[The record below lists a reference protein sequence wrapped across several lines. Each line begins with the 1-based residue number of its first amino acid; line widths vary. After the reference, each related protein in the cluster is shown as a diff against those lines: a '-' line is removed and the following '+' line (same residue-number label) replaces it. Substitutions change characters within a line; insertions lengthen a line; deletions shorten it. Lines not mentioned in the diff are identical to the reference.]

1 MTGTLAAELRNGCE
15 ALGLDIDSKDVS
27 KLCSYIEMLEKW
39 NRAYNLTAIRDSGS
53 MITHHLLDSLAVL
66 PWIRPGRMLDVGTGA
81 GLPGI
86 PLAITRPDYP
96 FTLLDSNGKKTR
108 FLLQVLAVLGLKNV
122 SVVQQR
128 VQHVVDTTGFDMVLS
143 RAFASLRDMVVA
155 TEHLLAEGGC
165 WMAMKGTYPAA
176 ELAQLPPGIN
186 LQTVEA
192 IAVPQLAA
200 QRHLVILQR
209 Q

>member
-1 MTGTLAAELRNGCE
+1 MTVSLVDELTNGCD
-15 ALGLDIDSKDVS
+15 ALGLDIDSKDVAR
-27 KLCSYIEMLEKW
+27 LCSYIDMLEKW
-39 NRAYNLTAIRDSGS
+39 NRAYNLTAIRDTGS
-53 MITHHLLDSLAVL
+53 MITYHLLDSLAVL
-66 PWIRPGRMLDVGTGA
+66 PWIRPGRLLDVGTGA

-86 PLAITRPDYP
+86 PLAITRPEYS

-128 VQHVVDTTGFDMVLS
+128 VEHVVDTTGFDMVLS
-143 RAFASLRDMVVA
+143 RAFASLSDMVVA
-155 TEHLLAEGGC
+155 TEHVLAEGGY
-165 WMAMKGTYPAA
+165 WLAMKGIYPAS
-176 ELAQLPPGIN
+176 ELEQLPPGIKI
-186 LQTVEA
+186 QRVEA
-192 IAVPQLAA
+192 ITVPHLAA